1 MIPFSKK
8 LVLFG
13 AGRIG
18 RSFIAYLFNQG
29 GYEVVFVD
37 IDKQLIDALNIK
49 RGYDVIVKSEQE
61 EKLHINVVR
70 GVLAENTKQVT
81 KEIATADILAVSV
94 GAKGLDSSIHLI
106 SLGLVKRYKKS
117 RIPLDIIIAENLR
130 NGAEYMKEKL
140 VHFLPERFPVD
151 RMVGLVETSIGKM
164 VPIMT
169 KEESERDIL
178 QVFAEPYCTLIVDKQ
193 GFVNP
198 IPVIDGLAP
207 KTNIKA
213 WVDRKLFI
221 HNLGHVAAAYFGY
234 FHYPGHIY
242 MFEILEHKEVEDFT
256 REVMMQSSKI
266 LQVMYPGVFTER
278 HLKDHIEDLISRF
291 QNKALGDTVFRVGCD
306 LQRKLGRDDR
316 ILAPFKSGIKQDLP
330 INEIAQVIFYSSFFR
345 KKDENG
351 DFLKSDVEFH
361 EMIEEKGIK
370 EVLST
375 LGDLSPVEWK
385 YLVQFFPQR

>member
-1 MIPFSKK
+1 
-8 LVLFG
+8 
-13 AGRIG
+13 
-18 RSFIAYLFNQG
+18 
-29 GYEVVFVD
+29 
-37 IDKQLIDALNIK
+37 
-49 RGYDVIVKSEQE
+49 
-61 EKLHINVVR
+61 
-70 GVLAENTKQVT
+70 
-81 KEIATADILAVSV
+81 
-94 GAKGLDSSIHLI
+94 
-106 SLGLVKRYKKS
+106 
-117 RIPLDIIIAENLR
+117 
-130 NGAEYMKEKL
+130 MKEKL

-351 DFLKSDVEFH
+351 EFLRSDVEFH